1 MPYIFIGRYEERRL
15 AQFKNNFKINSVH
28 DVPVKERDVRSPGA
42 LYNLNFRKR
51 IYKLRKKGKEN
62 L

>member
-1 MPYIFIGRYEERRL
+1 MPYIFISRCEKKRL
-15 AQFKNNFKINSVH
+15 TQFKNNLKISSIYNVSV
-28 DVPVKERDVRSPGA
+28 KGRNVRSPGA

-51 IYKLRKKGKEN
+51 ICELRKKDKKN